1 MSQAAQEPEP
11 VDPDAFRQVMG
22 RLVTG
27 VTVVTT
33 KAGGLD
39 HAMTA
44 NAVMSVSLEPL
55 LVVLSVEKEARFH
68 DAVLES
74 GVWGVSILPESA
86 RAAAAWLATRG
97 RPLHGQLDRIAHHRG
112 AVTGVALLDDALGT
126 LECHTFDTV
135 GAGDHSLLIGN
146 VRSLT
151 ITERPGD
158 ALVYYRGAF
167 GVQR

>member
-1 MSQAAQEPEP
+1 MSGQLSEP
-11 VDPDAFRQVMG
+11 VDPDTFRQVMG

-27 VTVVTT
+27 VTVITT
-33 KAGGLD
+33 KVGELD

-44 NAVMSVSLEPL
+44 NAVMSVSLDPL
-55 LVVLSVEKEARFH
+55 LVAISVEQDARFH
-68 DAVLES
+68 DAVLEA
-74 GVWGVSILPESA
+74 GVWGVNILPEGA

-97 RPLHGQLDRIAHHRG
+97 RPLHGQLDRIPHHHG
-112 AVTGVALLDDALGT
+112 PATGVALLDGAMGT
-126 LECHTFDTV
+126 LECHTQDTLP
-135 GAGDHSLLIGN
+135 AGDHTVFLGN

-151 ITERPGD
+151 IEERPGD